1 MVLFYCTKL
10 DATKA
15 FDRVEYCK
23 LVRLLLNKKL
33 PAVIIRVL
41 LHMYLSHFTMVAWNG
56 TRSNSFR
63 VINGVRQGAI
73 LSPVLFCVYFDVLL
87 NELSATGI
95 GCHIGLFFV
104 GALAYADDLVLLAP
118 SANAMRRMLQICDAF
133 AAHYNIIFNAQK
145 SKCLCCR
152 PTCTDKQV
160 SHYTHSGIESD
171 AQPGAKE

>member
-1 MVLFYCTKL
+1 MILKETLEYYRGNNGTVYCTML

-15 FDRVEYCK
+15 FDRVQYCK

-41 LHMYLSHFTMVAWNG
+41 LHMYLSHFTMVAWSG

-87 NELSATGI
+87 NELSASGI
-95 GCHIGLFFV
+95 GCHIGLFF
-104 GALAYADDLVLLAP
+104 LLAHLL
-118 SANAMRRMLQICDAF
+118 ML
-133 AAHYNIIFNAQK
+133 
-145 SKCLCCR
+145 
-152 PTCTDKQV
+152 TT
-160 SHYTHSGIESD
+160 
-171 AQPGAKE
+171 